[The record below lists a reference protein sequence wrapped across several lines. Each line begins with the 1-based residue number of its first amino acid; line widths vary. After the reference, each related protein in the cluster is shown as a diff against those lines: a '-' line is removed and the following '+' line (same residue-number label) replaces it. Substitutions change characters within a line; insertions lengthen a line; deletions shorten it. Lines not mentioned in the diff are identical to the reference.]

1 MLYAYLLSLA
11 FTGIKKLCPQ
21 EVTEASLMICMQ
33 IGNKS
38 LSNSSVS
45 GGILELAASEFT
57 VRTSAPTELSPSI
70 MNNS

>member
-21 EVTEASLMICMQ
+21 EEVTEASLMICMQ

-38 LSNSSVS
+38 VSNSSVS
-45 GGILELAASEFT
+45 GGILELVASEFT
-57 VRTSAPTELSPSI
+57 YGED
-70 MNNS
+70 